1 MTECSSGFGQELV
14 KAVLGKLNKV
24 FATAHNTQT
33 LETFTSE
40 TTNNIL
46 LLQLNVTKP
55 EQLLR
60 CVEKAINH
68 RIE

>member
-1 MTECSSGFGQELV
+1 
-14 KAVLGKLNKV
+14 V